1 MKCSLVQIGL
11 GAVIGLPIAA
21 RFVFELTSAPM
32 AVVRVAIDAV
42 ALGLSMG
49 IVLLVGL
56 GSCLVP
62 AQRILAI
69 EANEAMRADG

>member
-1 MKCSLVQIGL
+1 M
-11 GAVIGLPIAA
+11 
-21 RFVFELTSAPM
+21 
-32 AVVRVAIDAV
+32 AV

-56 GSCLVP
+56 GACFVP